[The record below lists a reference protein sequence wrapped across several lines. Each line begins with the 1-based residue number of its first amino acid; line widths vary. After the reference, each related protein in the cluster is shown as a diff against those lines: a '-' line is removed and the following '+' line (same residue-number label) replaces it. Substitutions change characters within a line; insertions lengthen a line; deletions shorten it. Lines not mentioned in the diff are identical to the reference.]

1 MKYAVTQ
8 TSQYKRDLKR
18 AVRRGCEVS
27 LIKAVVMQL
36 ADGVP
41 LSARH
46 RNHALAGRFA
56 GFRECYI
63 THDWLLVYLIENNK
77 MVLTLTRTESHSDL
91 F

>member
-1 MKYAVTQ
+1 MKYTVTQ

-18 AVRRGCEVS
+18 AVRRGCEIS

-36 ADGVP
+36 ADGEP

-46 RNHALAGRFA
+46 RDHALAGRFV
-56 GFRECYI
+56 GFRECHI
-63 THDWLLVYLIENNK
+63 TPDWLLVYLIENNRLI
-77 MVLTLTRTESHSDL
+77 LTLTRTGSHSDL